1 MMAHFAQHERAVG
14 AAQRAHAE
22 AVEHAPVRK
31 APVAPC
37 QEISEIGIE
46 ITGAEAIPG
55 EVRVAPQQNPPIP
68 DFRFLA
74 LLHREMRI
82 DVGAPL
88 VGEWP
93 RPRTDIQ
100 IERGDAM
107 NRDWQHRPT
116 PPTSGRP
123 PPFSRSDRRT
133 SCSDRSWRPSSRGR
147 TAAAGSGRFAFPA
160 G

>member
-1 MMAHFAQHERAVG
+1 MLLGKGSDNPWHTRGEIAH
-14 AAQRAHAE
+14 
-22 AVEHAPVRK
+22 
-31 APVAPC
+31 VAFML
-37 QEISEIGIE
+37 ESGMIGMKFSGMCIE
-46 ITGAEAIPG
+46 IAGAEAIPG
-55 EVRVAPQQNPPIP
+55 EVRVAPKQNPPIP

-74 LLHREMRI
+74 LLDREMRI

-88 VGEWP
+88 VGERP
-93 RPRTDIQ
+93 RPRTDVQ
-100 IERGDAM
+100 IEGGDAM

-123 PPFSRSDRRT
+123 PLFSRSDRRT